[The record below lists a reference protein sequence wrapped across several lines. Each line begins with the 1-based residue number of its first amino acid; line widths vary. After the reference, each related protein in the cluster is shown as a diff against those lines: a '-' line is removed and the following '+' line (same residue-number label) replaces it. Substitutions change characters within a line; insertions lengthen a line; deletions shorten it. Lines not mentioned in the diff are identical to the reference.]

1 MPMLDV
7 FRGDAFSVVSLTDAI
22 LKAPYKPGRIGAL
35 GLFRSRGI
43 TTTTV
48 TVEEKAGRL
57 ELIQT
62 TPRGGPGTS
71 IGSQKRTAR
80 SFVVPHLEKDSKVM
94 ADEVQNVRAFGSET
108 AMDSVQE
115 IVNERLAD
123 LRAMHE
129 VTLERHRASAIQ
141 GIVLDADGSPIYNLF
156 TEFGV
161 SQQTATLSP
170 DANTDNGDFL
180 RGEVVAA
187 QRLIESELG
196 AEPMGRYRAFC
207 GAEFFDALRADLGV
221 VETVRRANP
230 QSLLQAGLIAPG
242 VRAFEFADVIWE
254 EYRGSVGGQAF
265 FADDEAYLLPDG
277 VPSLFETYFAPA
289 DFIETVNTIG
299 RPIYAKTSID
309 DDLQRWVRIHTQS
322 NPLSLCLRPRAVVKL
337 TITT

>member
-22 LKAPYKPGRIGAL
+22 MKAPYKPGRIGSL

-94 ADEVQNVRAFGSET
+94 ADEVQNIRAFGSENNT
-108 AMDSVQE
+108 EAVQTL
-115 IVNERLAD
+115 VNERLAD

-141 GIVLDADGSPIYNLF
+141 GIILDANGDTIYNLF
-156 TEFGV
+156 DQFGV
-161 SQQTATLSP
+161 TQQTASLSP
-170 DANTDNGDFL
+170 DPSTDNGDQL
-180 RGEVVAA
+180 RGEVVVA
-187 QRLIESELG
+187 QRLIEDELG
-196 AEPMGRYRAFC
+196 AEPISGYRAFC
-207 GAEFFDALRADLGV
+207 GAQFFDDLRADLGV
-221 VETVRRANP
+221 VETLRRATP
-230 QSLLQAGLIAPG
+230 AALLEQEANIRRFTFAG
-242 VRAFEFADVIWE
+242 VTWE
-254 EYRGSVGGQAF
+254 EYRGSVGGQDF
-265 FADDEAYLLPDG
+265 FADDEAYLFPEG
-277 VPSLFETYFAPA
+277 VPSLFSTYYAPA
-289 DFIETVNTIG
+289 DFVETVNTIG
-299 RPIYAKTSID
+299 LPIYAKTAVD
-309 DDLQRWVRIHTQS
+309 DELQRWVKIHTQS